1 MIDMMADHTQVAGI
15 VSMKSKKPQ
24 QPSNIQR
31 NVWQKQVKDHNERLK
46 ELNRAPPEGCTVAH
60 VLTQCEVDEIVRH
73 GAKVIHLTNPMRDQD
88 TGNIS
93 WAVETTGVLDKDG
106 VTLLTNSAIF
116 NDI

>member
-24 QPSNIQR
+24 QPSNIRR
-31 NVWQKQVKDHNERLK
+31 NVWRKQVKDHNERLK

-60 VLTQCEVDEIVRH
+60 VLTQREVDEIVRH

-116 NDI
+116 